1 MDVTRLPGTARRGR
15 RRWGWTVFDNNVTV
29 AGNACEK
36 PEKKIAA
43 SGVVFTKFR
52 LASNLRRRN
61 IETGLYE
68 DGHVNYYSVVAFGRC
83 AENIVSSTDKGH
95 PLLVFGKLRI
105 HDYNREDGS
114 RGTSVE
120 IEATHIG
127 HDFSLGATAWIRGGR
142 QVVDPRDRM
151 TDPALNAQRIADD
164 AAGAGSGGTGRRDN
178 GPQRSR
184 NDGHS
189 WGDWSD
195 PDPSDS
201 APDESSASDTGSFG
215 TGENPTMPY
224 PNHNAT
230 AIDSPGEEGPVEESV
245 VDEREADAVPA

>member
-1 MDVTRLPGTARRGR
+1 
-15 RRWGWTVFDNNVTV
+15 
-29 AGNACEK
+29 
-36 PEKKIAA
+36 
-43 SGVVFTKFR
+43 
-52 LASNLRRRN
+52 
-61 IETGLYE
+61 
-68 DGHVNYYSVVAFGRC
+68 
-83 AENIVSSTDKGH
+83 
-95 PLLVFGKLRI
+95 
-105 HDYNREDGS
+105 
-114 RGTSVE
+114 
-120 IEATHIG
+120 
-127 HDFSLGATAWIRGGR
+127 
-142 QVVDPRDRM
+142 M

-230 AIDSPGEEGPVEESV
+230 AIDSPGEEGTVEESV